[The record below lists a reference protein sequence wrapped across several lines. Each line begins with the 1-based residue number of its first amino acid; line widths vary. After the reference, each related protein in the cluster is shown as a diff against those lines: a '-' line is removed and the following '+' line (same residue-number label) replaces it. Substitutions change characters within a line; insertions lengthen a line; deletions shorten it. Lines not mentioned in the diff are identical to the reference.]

1 MDIVFDPPGSG
12 MFTEVYLYE
21 EQMEADLHAIVS
33 RHIALHDRTNQLDS
47 IWSTLIRRPF
57 PIVHL
62 PDPMWTQ
69 SES

>member
-33 RHIALHDRTNQLDS
+33 RHIACARINQLDS

-62 PDPMWTQ
+62 SDPMWT
-69 SES
+69 